1 MGGCDEPAG
10 EIINSELL
18 TNMINKLGTITEE
31 EEVTVIMTSDV
42 DGYTKLFINFIIS
55 LRIH

>member
-10 EIINSELL
+10 EIIISELL